1 MTQIT
6 KTFEDARP
14 RRALIA
20 TAVAA
25 VALAGII
32 AATQLRFDAT
42 TGAPQDR
49 LAGAEAAAAVAGPI
63 EGNLHSE
70 YLLQASRAWAP
81 RADAASELHSEYLR
95 TLARTNFRLPTAEQA
110 RIRGELHSEYLREAA
125 LDW

>member
-6 KTFEDARP
+6 KTFQDARP

-20 TAVAA
+20 TAVVA
-25 VALAGII
+25 VAVAGVIG
-32 AATQLRFDAT
+32 ATQLRLDT
-42 TGAPQDR
+42 SRSPQERPVGA
-49 LAGAEAAAAVAGPI
+49 AAAAAVAGPI

-70 YLLQASRAWAP
+70 YLLEASRAWAP
-81 RADAASELHSEYLR
+81 KADAASELHSEYLR
-95 TLARTNFRLPTAEQA
+95 TLARTDFRLPTAEQA